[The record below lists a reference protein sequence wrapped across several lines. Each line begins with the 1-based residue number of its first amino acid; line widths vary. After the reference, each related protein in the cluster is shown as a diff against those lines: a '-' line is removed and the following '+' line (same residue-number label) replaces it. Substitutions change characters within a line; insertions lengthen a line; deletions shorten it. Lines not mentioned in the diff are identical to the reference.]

1 MIFSIDHLVIA
12 VDRDLQAELTRR
24 LPRSGFRDVSFT
36 LPFEDDGVVSDS
48 LAYAG
53 GGFTELLCE
62 SDPSRS
68 PQVWFAEGPRV
79 TGLGFASD
87 DFDADTTWDGDPEAW
102 IMHEDLTLPDGAPLH
117 IHAAGP
123 HRHRSPFYVFV
134 MDRPDGRLE
143 FPDTTGARL
152 VRLTLE
158 GADAELW
165 RDRLVRWLRL
175 PLQDGQLRVADVAI
189 EFVPGPDEG
198 VALTPTFAVPAA
210 PGRLALARGAIELVA
225 EPSA

>member
-12 VDRDLQAELTRR
+12 VDRDLQGDLTRR
-24 LPRSGFRDVSFT
+24 LPRSGFREVNFT

-48 LAYAG
+48 LAYGG

-62 SDPSRS
+62 TDPSRA

-87 DFDADTTWDGDPEAW
+87 DFDADTAWDGDPGAW
-102 IMHEDLTLPDGAPLH
+102 VMHEDLTLPDGSPLH

-143 FPDTTGARL
+143 FPETTGPRL

-175 PLQDGQLRVADVAI
+175 PLDDGRLRVGDVAI
-189 EFVPGPDEG
+189 EFVPGPEEG
-198 VALTPTFAVPAA
+198 VALSPTFAVPAE
-210 PGRLALARGAIELVA
+210 PERLPLARGAIELVA
-225 EPSA
+225 AAQA